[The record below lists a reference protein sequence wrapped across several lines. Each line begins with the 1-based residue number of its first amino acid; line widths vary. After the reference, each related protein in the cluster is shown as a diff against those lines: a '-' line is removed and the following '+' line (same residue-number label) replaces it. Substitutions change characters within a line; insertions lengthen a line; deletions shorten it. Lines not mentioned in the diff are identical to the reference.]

1 MRTGIATVCLA
12 GTLREKMQAC
22 AIAGF
27 DGIEIFEQDLVT
39 SPLRPEDVRKLA
51 ADLGLSLDLY
61 QPFRDFDSV
70 GEDLLTANLRRAD
83 AKFRLMSRLGM
94 DTMLLCSNVG
104 TATVDD
110 DELRAAQLSRLAEL
124 AGEHGVRVAYE
135 ALAWG
140 KYVNDYEHAHRLVE
154 MVDHPNLG
162 TCLDS
167 FHILS
172 RDWDT
177 APIEAFKAEKI
188 FFVQVA
194 DAPKL
199 SMDVLSWSRHY
210 RVFPGEGQFELAKF
224 MGHVVRAGY
233 TGPVSLEVFN
243 DVFRQSDVER
253 TAVDAMRSLIWLE
266 EQSATWLEANP
277 ATTEDQVTGGAT
289 GQTPG
294 AARRRYPMELATLP
308 RVAEPAGFNFAEVR
322 AGDTTGLEAL
332 LGQLGFAF
340 NGRHRTKNV
349 QLWTM
354 GHARVIINE
363 EPSAVGTAVNAASA
377 AAISAGQPASAAAI
391 SAGQPASAAD
401 ISALGFDVDSPVIAA
416 ARAQQLKAPA
426 VPRKSQANEEIF
438 QGFAAPDSTEIFL
451 CQGNPDGTAAW
462 TREFGEIPEV
472 PAAGPA
478 CGSAV
483 IDHVNLAQPWQHF
496 DEAVLFYTSALALE
510 PQPYAEVA
518 SPTGLVRSQVM
529 LTQDRG
535 VRLVLNL
542 APLLQQEAAAG
553 TSGTAASGIGQR
565 RTYQEHVAFAVDD
578 LVATARA
585 ARDRGLD
592 FLQIPANY
600 YEDLD
605 ARFALDAE
613 FLATLR
619 ELNLLYDRDA
629 DGEFLHFYTATVG
642 SVFFE
647 MVERRGAYD
656 GYGAPNAPVRHAV
669 QYDHL
674 HQLTRSS

>member
-1 MRTGIATVCLA
+1 MRTGIATVCLS
-12 GTLREKMQAC
+12 GTLKEKMQAC

-39 SPLRPEDVRKLA
+39 SPLSPGDVRSMA
-51 ADLGLSLDLY
+51 ADLGLGLDLY
-61 QPFRDFDSV
+61 QPFRDFDGV
-70 GEDLLTANLRRAD
+70 APDLLKANLRRAE
-83 AKFRLMSRLGM
+83 AKFDLMSRLGM
-94 DTMLLCSNVG
+94 DTILVCSNVA
-104 TATVDD
+104 TATIDD
-110 DELRAAQLSRLAEL
+110 DGLRASQLAQLAEL
-124 AGEHGVRVAYE
+124 AGDHGIKVAYE

-140 KYVNDYEHAHRLVE
+140 KYVNDYEHAYRLVE

-177 APIEAFKAEKI
+177 APIEKLNPDKI

-199 SMDVLSWSRHY
+199 TMDVLSWSRHY

-224 MGHVVRAGY
+224 MGYVVRAGY
-233 TGPVSLEVFN
+233 SGPVSLEVFN
-243 DVFRQSDVER
+243 DVFRQSDVDR

-266 EQSATWLEANP
+266 EQSATWLAGS
-277 ATTEDQVTGGAT
+277 AD
-289 GQTPG
+289 
-294 AARRRYPMELATLP
+294 AAGRGSAASRRRYPMELATLP
-308 RVAEPAGFNFAEVR
+308 KVSEPSGFNFAEVK
-322 AGDTTGLEAL
+322 ADDTARLEKL
-332 LGQLGFAF
+332 LGQLGFGF
-340 NGRHRTKNV
+340 EGRHRTKDV

-354 GHARVIINE
+354 GQARVIINE
-363 EPSAVGTAVNAASA
+363 QAASHAEPSIA
-377 AAISAGQPASAAAI
+377 
-391 SAGQPASAAD
+391 
-401 ISALGFDVDSPVIAA
+401 ALGFDVDSPVIAS
-416 ARAQQLKAPA
+416 ARAQQLKAPVVA
-426 VPRKSQANEEIF
+426 RKVQADEEVF
-438 QGFAAPDSTEIFL
+438 QGISAPDSTEIFL
-451 CQGNPDGTAAW
+451 CQGSPDGTAAW
-462 TREFGEIPEV
+462 TREFGEGLERRTPSGG
-472 PAAGPA
+472 PGAA
-478 CGSAV
+478 AV

-510 PQPYAEVA
+510 PQPFAEVP
-518 SPTGLVRSQVM
+518 SPSGLVRSQVM
-529 LTQDRG
+529 TTSDAA

-542 APLLQQEAAAG
+542 APVQQARSEV
-553 TSGTAASGIGQR
+553 R
-565 RTYQEHVAFAVDD
+565 KTYQEHIAFAVGD

-585 ARDRGLD
+585 ARDRGLE

-605 ARFALDAE
+605 ARFDLE
-613 FLATLR
+613 PGFLATLQ

-647 MVERRGAYD
+647 MVERRGGYD

-669 QYDHL
+669 QYDSL
-674 HQLTRSS
+674 HRT

>member
-1 MRTGIATVCLA
+1 MRTGIATVCLS
-12 GTLREKMQAC
+12 GTLKEKMQAC

-39 SPLRPEDVRKLA
+39 SPLAPEDVRKMA
-51 ADLGLSLDLY
+51 ADLGLTLDLY

-70 GEDLLTANLRRAD
+70 EEDLLAANLRRAE
-83 AKFRLMSRLGM
+83 AKFKLMARLGM
-94 DTMLLCSNVG
+94 DTILVCSNVA
-104 TATVDD
+104 TASIDSDD
-110 DELRAAQLSRLAEL
+110 LRAEQLGRLATL
-124 AGEHGVRVAYE
+124 AGDHGVKVAYE

-140 KYVNDYEHAHRLVE
+140 KYVSDYEHAHKLVE
-154 MVDHPNLG
+154 AVDHPNLG

-172 RDWDT
+172 RNWDT
-177 APIEAFKAEKI
+177 VPIEAFNPEKI

-224 MGHVVRAGY
+224 MSHVVRAGY
-233 TGPVSLEVFN
+233 SGPVSLEIFN

-266 EQSATWLEANP
+266 EQSAKWLDANAP
-277 ATTEDQVTGGAT
+277 ALAAAGAA
-289 GQTPG
+289 GNG
-294 AARRRYPMELATLP
+294 AAGPKATARRRYPMELATLP
-308 RVAEPAGFNFAEVR
+308 QVAEPAGYNFAEVR
-322 AGDTTGLEAL
+322 AADSKVLETV
-332 LGQLGFAF
+332 LGQLGFEF
-340 NGRHRTKNV
+340 NGRHRTKDV

-363 EPSAVGTAVNAASA
+363 QA
-377 AAISAGQPASAAAI
+377 AAHAEPAIA
-391 SAGQPASAAD
+391 
-401 ISALGFDVDSPVIAA
+401 ALGFDVESPVIAA

-451 CQGNPDGTAAW
+451 CQGSPDGTAAW
-462 TREFGEIPEV
+462 TREFGEGLEV
-472 PAAGPA
+472 PAAGA
-478 CGSAV
+478 TAV

-510 PQPYAEVA
+510 PQPFAEVP

-529 LTQDRG
+529 LTADRS

-542 APLLQQEAAAG
+542 APLMQQDG
-553 TSGTAASGIGQR
+553 ASGAGSATGTGAR
-565 RTYQEHVAFAVDD
+565 RTYQEHIAFAVDD
-578 LVATARA
+578 LVATARDCKA
-585 ARDRGLD
+585 RGLE

-605 ARFALDAE
+605 ARFGLAPD
-613 FLATLR
+613 FLATLQ

-674 HQLTRSS
+674 QQRSPMLLP

>member
-1 MRTGIATVCLA
+1 MRTGIATVCLS

-22 AIAGF
+22 AVAGF

-39 SPLRPEDVRKLA
+39 SSLSPEDVRKLA
-51 ADLGLSLDLY
+51 ADLGLTLDLY

-70 GEDLLTANLRRAD
+70 PEDLLAANLRRAD

-104 TATVDD
+104 TATIDD
-110 DELRAAQLSRLAEL
+110 DELRAAQLSRLADL
-124 AGEHGVRVAYE
+124 AGEHGVKVAYE

-140 KYVNDYEHAHRLVE
+140 KYVSDYEHAHRLVD
-154 MVDHPNLG
+154 MVDHPHLG

-172 RDWDT
+172 RGWDT
-177 APIEAFKAEKI
+177 APIEAFNPAKI

-199 SMDVLSWSRHY
+199 TMDVLSWSRHY
-210 RVFPGEGQFELAKF
+210 RVFPGEGQFDLPKF

-253 TAVDAMRSLIWLE
+253 TAIDAMRSLIWLE
-266 EQSATWLEANP
+266 EQSARWLEANP
-277 ATTEDQVTGGAT
+277 AAAESGAAGT
-289 GQTPG
+289 

-322 AGDTTGLEAL
+322 AGDTAGLETL
-332 LGQLGFAF
+332 LSQLGFAF

-354 GHARVIINE
+354 GRARLIINE
-363 EPSAVGTAVNAASA
+363 EPAAGQHAAAA
-377 AAISAGQPASAAAI
+377 AAISTAI
-391 SAGQPASAAD
+391 SAV
-401 ISALGFDVDSPVIAA
+401 GFDVDSPVIAA

-426 VPRKSQANEEIF
+426 VPRKSQANEEVF

-451 CQGNPDGTAAW
+451 CQGSPDGAAAW
-462 TREFGEIPEV
+462 VGEFGEPHEPGNARPPV
-472 PAAGPA
+472 VAAGGTAPAAGPA
-478 CGSAV
+478 AGAV

-529 LTQDRG
+529 LTEDRG

-542 APLLQQEAAAG
+542 APLLQQEAAG
-553 TSGTAASGIGQR
+553 TKEPGESGTGHR
-565 RTYQEHVAFAVDD
+565 RTYQEHVAFAVTD

-605 ARFALDAE
+605 ARFALDPD

>member
-1 MRTGIATVCLA
+1 MRTGIATVCLS
-12 GTLREKMQAC
+12 GTLKEKMQAC

-39 SPLRPEDVRKLA
+39 SSLSPEDVRKMA
-51 ADLGLSLDLY
+51 ADLGLTLDLY

-70 GEDLLTANLRRAD
+70 TEDMLAANLRRAE

-94 DTMLLCSNVG
+94 DTILVCTNVA
-104 TATVDD
+104 TATLDD
-110 DELRAAQLSRLAEL
+110 DDLRAAQLAALADL
-124 AGEHGVRVAYE
+124 AGGHGVKVAYE

-177 APIEAFKAEKI
+177 APIENINADKI

-266 EQSATWLEANP
+266 EQSAKWLDTNAAAANGGTVAGGPP
-277 ATTEDQVTGGAT
+277 A
-289 GQTPG
+289 P
-294 AARRRYPMELATLP
+294 ARRRYPMELATLP
-308 RVAEPAGFNFAEVR
+308 QVAEPAGFNFAEVK
-322 AGDTTGLEAL
+322 AADTGVLEKV
-332 LGQLGFAF
+332 LGQLGFEF
-340 NGRHRTKNV
+340 NGRHRTKDV

-363 EPSAVGTAVNAASA
+363 QAPEAAEP
-377 AAISAGQPASAAAI
+377 AIA
-391 SAGQPASAAD
+391 
-401 ISALGFDVDSPVIAA
+401 ALGFDVDSPVIAS
-416 ARAQQLKAPA
+416 ARAQQLKAPV
-426 VPRKSQANEEIF
+426 VPRKSQANEEVF

-462 TREFGEIPEV
+462 TAEFGQAREFGEGLEV
-472 PAAGPA
+472 PSGART
-478 CGSAV
+478 AV

-518 SPTGLVRSQVM
+518 SPSGLVRSQVM
-529 LTQDRG
+529 QTSDRD

-542 APLLQQEAAAG
+542 APVIQQDGAD
-553 TSGTAASGIGQR
+553 SGTAPR
-565 RTYQEHVAFAVDD
+565 KTYQEHIAFAVDD

-585 ARDRGLD
+585 ARDRGLA
-592 FLQIPANY
+592 FLQIPENY

-605 ARFALDAE
+605 ARFDLDPG

-619 ELNLLYDRDA
+619 DLNLLYDRDT

-647 MVERRGAYD
+647 MVERRGKYD

-674 HQLTRSS
+674 HDLPQTTH

>member
-1 MRTGIATVCLA
+1 MRTGIATVCLS
-12 GTLREKMQAC
+12 GTLKEKMQAC

-39 SPLRPEDVRKLA
+39 TPLAPEDVRKMA
-51 ADLGLSLDLY
+51 ADLGLTLDLY

-70 GEDLLTANLRRAD
+70 PEDLLTANLRRAE

-94 DTMLLCSNVG
+94 DTILVCSNVA
-104 TATVDD
+104 TASIDSDD
-110 DELRAAQLSRLAEL
+110 LRAEQLGRLAEL
-124 AGEHGVRVAYE
+124 AGGHGVKVAYE

-140 KYVNDYEHAHRLVE
+140 KYVSDYEHAHRLVE
-154 MVDHPNLG
+154 AVDHPNLG

-177 APIEAFKAEKI
+177 APIEAFSPEKI

-199 SMDVLSWSRHY
+199 SLDVLSWSRHY

-243 DVFRQSDVER
+243 DVFRQSDVNR
-253 TAVDAMRSLIWLE
+253 TAIDAMRSLIWLE
-266 EQSATWLEANP
+266 EQSAQWLESNAPVLSISGGTGTANGPVAGAP
-277 ATTEDQVTGGAT
+277 AD
-289 GQTPG
+289 PR
-294 AARRRYPMELATLP
+294 RRRYPMELATLP
-308 RVAEPAGFNFAEVR
+308 QVAEPAGYNFAEVK
-322 AGDTTGLEAL
+322 AADTAGLETV
-332 LGQLGFAF
+332 LGQLGFGF
-340 NGRHRTKNV
+340 NGRHRTKDV

-354 GHARVIINE
+354 GHARVIVNE
-363 EPSAVGTAVNAASA
+363 AAPGSVGSP
-377 AAISAGQPASAAAI
+377 AIA
-391 SAGQPASAAD
+391 
-401 ISALGFDVDSPVIAA
+401 ALGFDVDSPVIAS

-426 VPRKSQANEEIF
+426 VPRKSQANEEVF

-451 CQGNPDGTAAW
+451 CQGSPDGTAAW
-462 TREFGEIPEV
+462 THEFGDGLEV
-472 PAAGPA
+472 PAADESG
-478 CGSAV
+478 V

-496 DEAVLFYTSALALE
+496 DEAVLFYTSALALH
-510 PQPYAEVA
+510 PQPFAEVP

-529 LTQDRG
+529 LTEDRS

-542 APLLQQEAAAG
+542 APLIQQDGAS
-553 TSGTAASGIGQR
+553 TSDGSGHR
-565 RTYQEHVAFAVDD
+565 KTYQEHIAFAVDD

-585 ARDRGLD
+585 CKARGLE

-605 ARFALDAE
+605 ARFGLEPDY
-613 FLATLR
+613 LATLQ

-629 DGEFLHFYTATVG
+629 DGEFLHFYSATVG

-647 MVERRGAYD
+647 MVERRGGYD

-669 QYDHL
+669 QYDH
-674 HQLTRSS
+674 QQRRNT

>member
-1 MRTGIATVCLA
+1 MRTGIATVCLS
-12 GTLREKMQAC
+12 GTLKEKMQAC

-39 SPLRPEDVRKLA
+39 SPLSPGDVRSMA
-51 ADLGLSLDLY
+51 ADLGLGLDLY
-61 QPFRDFDSV
+61 QPFRDFDGV
-70 GEDLLTANLRRAD
+70 APDLLKANLRRAE
-83 AKFRLMSRLGM
+83 AKFNLMSRLGM
-94 DTMLLCSNVG
+94 DTILVCSNVA
-104 TATVDD
+104 TATIDD
-110 DELRAAQLSRLAEL
+110 DGLRASQLAQLAEL
-124 AGEHGVRVAYE
+124 AGDHGIKVAYE

-140 KYVNDYEHAHRLVE
+140 KYVNDYEHAYRLVE

-177 APIEAFKAEKI
+177 APIEKLNPDKI

-199 SMDVLSWSRHY
+199 TMDVLSWSRHY

-233 TGPVSLEVFN
+233 SGPVSLEVFN
-243 DVFRQSDVER
+243 DVFRQSDVDR

-266 EQSATWLEANP
+266 EQSATWLAGSAEA
-277 ATTEDQVTGGAT
+277 AGGGSVAS
-289 GQTPG
+289 
-294 AARRRYPMELATLP
+294 RRRYPMELATLP
-308 RVAEPAGFNFAEVR
+308 KVSEPAGFNFAEVK
-322 AGDTTGLEAL
+322 ADDTARLEKL
-332 LGQLGFAF
+332 LGQLGFGF
-340 NGRHRTKNV
+340 EGRHRTKDV

-354 GHARVIINE
+354 GQARVIINE
-363 EPSAVGTAVNAASA
+363 QAASHAEPSIA
-377 AAISAGQPASAAAI
+377 
-391 SAGQPASAAD
+391 
-401 ISALGFDVDSPVIAA
+401 ALGFDVDSPVIAS
-416 ARAQQLKAPA
+416 ARAQQLKAPVVA
-426 VPRKSQANEEIF
+426 RKVQADEEVF
-438 QGFAAPDSTEIFL
+438 QGISAPDSTEIFL
-451 CQGNPDGTAAW
+451 CQGSPDGTAAW
-462 TREFGEIPEV
+462 TREFGEGLEHRTPSGG
-472 PAAGPA
+472 PGAA
-478 CGSAV
+478 AV

-510 PQPYAEVA
+510 PQPFAEVP
-518 SPTGLVRSQVM
+518 SPSGLVRSQVM
-529 LTQDRG
+529 TTSDAA

-542 APLLQQEAAAG
+542 APVQQARSEV
-553 TSGTAASGIGQR
+553 R
-565 RTYQEHVAFAVDD
+565 KTYQEHIAFAVGD

-585 ARDRGLD
+585 ARDRGLE

-605 ARFALDAE
+605 ARFDLE
-613 FLATLR
+613 PGFLATLQ
-619 ELNLLYDRDA
+619 ELNLLYDRDT

-647 MVERRGAYD
+647 MVERRGGYD

-669 QYDHL
+669 QYDSL
-674 HQLTRSS
+674 HRT

>member
-1 MRTGIATVCLA
+1 MRTGIATVCLS
-12 GTLREKMQAC
+12 GTLKEKMQAC
-22 AIAGF
+22 AVAGF

-39 SPLRPEDVRKLA
+39 SPLAPEDVRKTA
-51 ADLGLSLDLY
+51 ADLGLTLDLY

-70 GEDLLTANLRRAD
+70 SENLLAANLRRAE
-83 AKFRLMSRLGM
+83 AKFKLMARLGM
-94 DTMLLCSNVG
+94 DTILVCSNVA
-104 TATVDD
+104 TATIDSDD
-110 DELRAAQLSRLAEL
+110 LRTEQLGRLAEL
-124 AGEHGVRVAYE
+124 AGDHGVKVAYE

-140 KYVNDYEHAHRLVE
+140 KYVNDYEHAHRLVQA
-154 MVDHPNLG
+154 VDHPNLG

-172 RDWDT
+172 RGWDT
-177 APIEAFKAEKI
+177 APIEAFNPDKI

-210 RVFPGEGQFELAKF
+210 RVFPGEGQFQLASF
-224 MGHVVRAGY
+224 MGHIIRAGY
-233 TGPVSLEVFN
+233 AGPVSLEVFN

-266 EQSATWLEANP
+266 EQSAKWLDSATLP
-277 ATTEDQVTGGAT
+277 AGA
-289 GQTPG
+289 GPG
-294 AARRRYPMELATLP
+294 RRRYPMELATLP
-308 RVAEPAGFNFAEVR
+308 QVAEPAGFNFAEVK
-322 AGDTTGLEAL
+322 AADTAALETV
-332 LGQLGFAF
+332 LGQLGFEF
-340 NGRHRTKNV
+340 NGRHRTKDV

-363 EPSAVGTAVNAASA
+363 AAPEAGDSSP
-377 AAISAGQPASAAAI
+377 AIA
-391 SAGQPASAAD
+391 
-401 ISALGFDVDSPVIAA
+401 ALGFDVDSPVIAS
-416 ARAQQLKAPA
+416 ARARQLKAPA
-426 VPRKSQANEEIF
+426 VPRKSQANEEVF

-451 CQGNPDGTAAW
+451 CQGSPDGTAAW
-462 TREFGEIPEV
+462 TQEFGDGLEV
-472 PAAGPA
+472 PAAGA
-478 CGSAV
+478 TAV

-510 PQPYAEVA
+510 PQPFAEVP

-529 LTQDRG
+529 LTENRA

-542 APLLQQEAAAG
+542 APLMQQDGA
-553 TSGTAASGIGQR
+553 SPASGPMGSDGGGTGPR
-565 RTYQEHVAFAVDD
+565 KTYQEHIAFAVDD
-578 LVATARA
+578 LVATARECKL
-585 ARDRGLD
+585 RGLE

-605 ARFALDAE
+605 ARFELAPD
-613 FLATLR
+613 FLATLQ

-674 HQLTRSS
+674 HRS

>member
-1 MRTGIATVCLA
+1 MRTGIATVCLS
-12 GTLREKMQAC
+12 GTLKEKMQAC

-39 SPLRPEDVRKLA
+39 SPLSPEDVRQMA
-51 ADLGLSLDLY
+51 ADLGLGLDLY
-61 QPFRDFDSV
+61 QPFRDFDGV
-70 GEDLLTANLRRAD
+70 TPDLLKANLRRAE
-83 AKFRLMSRLGM
+83 AKFKLMARLGM
-94 DTMLLCSNVG
+94 DTILVCSNVA
-104 TATVDD
+104 TATIDD
-110 DELRAAQLSRLAEL
+110 DGVRTEQLAQLANL
-124 AGEHGVRVAYE
+124 AGDHGVKVAYE

-140 KYVNDYEHAHRLVE
+140 KYVNDYEHAYRLVE
-154 MVDHPNLG
+154 MVDHSNLG

-177 APIEAFKAEKI
+177 SHIEAFNPEKI

-266 EQSATWLEANP
+266 EQSGKWLASTS
-277 ATTEDQVTGGAT
+277 AAGA
-289 GQTPG
+289 PG
-294 AARRRYPMELATLP
+294 NAGALRRRYPMELATLP
-308 RVAEPAGFNFAEVR
+308 KVNEPAGFNFAEVK
-322 AGDTTGLEAL
+322 ADDTAQLEKL

-340 NGRHRTKNV
+340 EGRHRTKDV

-354 GHARVIINE
+354 GQARVIINE
-363 EPSAVGTAVNAASA
+363 QAAQHAEP
-377 AAISAGQPASAAAI
+377 AIA
-391 SAGQPASAAD
+391 
-401 ISALGFDVDSPVIAA
+401 ALGFDVDSPVIAS
-416 ARAQQLKAPA
+416 ARAQQLKAPVVA
-426 VPRKSQANEEIF
+426 RKVQADEEVF
-438 QGFAAPDSTEIFL
+438 QGISAPDSTEIFL
-451 CQGNPDGTAAW
+451 CQGSPDGTAAW
-462 TREFGEIPEV
+462 THEFGEGLEHPS
-472 PAAGPA
+472 PGA
-478 CGSAV
+478 SAV

-510 PQPYAEVA
+510 PQPFAEVP
-518 SPTGLVRSQVM
+518 SPSGLVRSQVM
-529 LTQDRG
+529 QTSNG
-535 VRLVLNL
+535 SVRLVLNL
-542 APLLQQEAAAG
+542 APIQQARNEA
-553 TSGTAASGIGQR
+553 R
-565 RTYQEHVAFAVDD
+565 KTYQEHIAFAVDD

-585 ARDRGLD
+585 ARDRGLE

-605 ARFALDAE
+605 ARFDLEPE
-613 FLATLR
+613 FLATLQ
-619 ELNLLYDRDA
+619 ELNLLFDRDA

-647 MVERRGAYD
+647 MVERRGNYD

-669 QYDHL
+669 QYDSL
-674 HQLTRSS
+674 HRSTWTRDA

>member
-1 MRTGIATVCLA
+1 MRTGIATVCLS
-12 GTLREKMQAC
+12 GTLKEKMQAC
-22 AIAGF
+22 AIADF

-39 SPLRPEDVRKLA
+39 SPLSPEDVRKMA
-51 ADLGLSLDLY
+51 ADLGLGLDLY
-61 QPFRDFDSV
+61 QPFRDFDGV
-70 GEDLLTANLRRAD
+70 TPDLLKANLRRAE
-83 AKFRLMSRLGM
+83 AKFKLMSRLGM
-94 DTMLLCSNVG
+94 DTILVCSNVA
-104 TATVDD
+104 TATIDD
-110 DELRAAQLSRLAEL
+110 DGLRAEQLAQLANL
-124 AGEHGVRVAYE
+124 AGDHGVKVAYE

-140 KYVNDYEHAHRLVE
+140 KYVNDYEHAYRLVD

-172 RDWDT
+172 RDWET
-177 APIEAFKAEKI
+177 SHIEAFNPEKI

-266 EQSATWLEANP
+266 EQSAKWLAGNAGE
-277 ATTEDQVTGGAT
+277 GA
-289 GQTPG
+289 PG
-294 AARRRYPMELATLP
+294 NSAALRRRYPMELATLP
-308 RVAEPAGFNFAEVR
+308 KVNEPAGFNFAEVK
-322 AGDTTGLEAL
+322 ADDTAQLEKL

-340 NGRHRTKNV
+340 EGRHRTKDV

-354 GHARVIINE
+354 GQARVIINE
-363 EPSAVGTAVNAASA
+363 QAAQHAEP
-377 AAISAGQPASAAAI
+377 AIA
-391 SAGQPASAAD
+391 
-401 ISALGFDVDSPVIAA
+401 ALGFDVDSPVIAS
-416 ARAQQLKAPA
+416 ARAQQLKAPVVA
-426 VPRKSQANEEIF
+426 RKVQADEEVF
-438 QGFAAPDSTEIFL
+438 QGISAPDSTEIFL
-451 CQGNPDGTAAW
+451 CQGSPDGTAAW
-462 TREFGEIPEV
+462 TQEFGEGLEHPS
-472 PAAGPA
+472 AGA
-478 CGSAV
+478 GAG

-510 PQPYAEVA
+510 PQPFAEVP
-518 SPTGLVRSQVM
+518 SPSGLVRSQVM
-529 LTQDRG
+529 QTSDAA

-542 APLLQQEAAAG
+542 APIQQARNEA
-553 TSGTAASGIGQR
+553 R
-565 RTYQEHVAFAVDD
+565 KTYQEHIAFAVND

-585 ARDRGLD
+585 ARERGLE

-605 ARFALDAE
+605 ARFDLE
-613 FLATLR
+613 PGFLATLQ
-619 ELNLLYDRDA
+619 ELNLLFDRDA

-647 MVERRGAYD
+647 MVERRGNYD

-669 QYDHL
+669 QYDSL
-674 HQLTRSS
+674 HRT

>member
-1 MRTGIATVCLA
+1 MRTGIATVCLS
-12 GTLREKMQAC
+12 GTLKEKMQAC

-39 SPLRPEDVRKLA
+39 SPLSPEDVRKMA
-51 ADLGLSLDLY
+51 ADLGLGLDLY
-61 QPFRDFDSV
+61 QPFRDFDGV
-70 GEDLLTANLRRAD
+70 TPDLLKANLRRAE
-83 AKFRLMSRLGM
+83 AKFKLMSRLGM
-94 DTMLLCSNVG
+94 DTILVCSNVA
-104 TATVDD
+104 TATIDD
-110 DELRAAQLSRLAEL
+110 DGLRAEQLAEL
-124 AGEHGVRVAYE
+124 AQLAGDHGVKVAYE

-140 KYVNDYEHAHRLVE
+140 KYVNDYEHAYRLVE
-154 MVDHPNLG
+154 TVDHPNLG

-177 APIEAFKAEKI
+177 SHIEGFNPDKI

-243 DVFRQSDVER
+243 DVFRQSDVDR

-266 EQSATWLEANP
+266 EQSANWLADTP
-277 ATTEDQVTGGAT
+277 AAGTEGA
-289 GQTPG
+289 PSNG
-294 AARRRYPMELATLP
+294 AAPRRRYPMELATLP
-308 RVAEPAGFNFAEVR
+308 KVNEPAGFNFAEVK
-322 AGDTTGLEAL
+322 ADDTAQLEKL

-340 NGRHRTKNV
+340 EGRHRTKDV
-349 QLWTM
+349 QLWSM
-354 GHARVIINE
+354 GQARVIINE
-363 EPSAVGTAVNAASA
+363 QAASHA
-377 AAISAGQPASAAAI
+377 EPAIA
-391 SAGQPASAAD
+391 
-401 ISALGFDVDSPVIAA
+401 ALGFDVDSPVIAS
-416 ARAQQLKAPA
+416 ARAQQLKAPVVA
-426 VPRKSQANEEIF
+426 RKVQADEEVF
-438 QGFAAPDSTEIFL
+438 QGIAAPDSTEIFL
-451 CQGNPDGTAAW
+451 CQGSPDGTAAW
-462 TREFGEIPEV
+462 THEFGEGLEHPS
-472 PAAGPA
+472 AGA
-478 CGSAV
+478 RAV

-510 PQPYAEVA
+510 PQPFAEVP
-518 SPTGLVRSQVM
+518 SPSGLVRSQVM
-529 LTQDRG
+529 QTSNG
-535 VRLVLNL
+535 AVRLVLNL
-542 APLLQQEAAAG
+542 APVQQAH
-553 TSGTAASGIGQR
+553 GQK
-565 RTYQEHVAFAVDD
+565 TYQEHIAFAVDD

-585 ARDRGLD
+585 ARDKGLE

-605 ARFALDAE
+605 ARFDLE
-613 FLATLR
+613 PGFLATLQ
-619 ELNLLYDRDA
+619 ELNLLFDRDA

-647 MVERRGAYD
+647 MVERRGSYD

-669 QYDHL
+669 QYDSL
-674 HQLTRSS
+674 HRT

>member
-1 MRTGIATVCLA
+1 MRTGIATVCLS
-12 GTLREKMQAC
+12 GTLKEKMQAC

-39 SPLRPEDVRKLA
+39 SPLSPEDVRKMA
-51 ADLGLSLDLY
+51 ADLGLGLDLY
-61 QPFRDFDSV
+61 QPFRDFDGV
-70 GEDLLTANLRRAD
+70 TPDLLKANLRRAE
-83 AKFRLMSRLGM
+83 AKFGLMSRLGM
-94 DTMLLCSNVG
+94 DTILVCSNVA
-104 TATVDD
+104 TATIDD
-110 DELRAAQLSRLAEL
+110 DGLRASQLAQLAGL
-124 AGEHGVRVAYE
+124 AGDHGIKVAYE

-140 KYVNDYEHAHRLVE
+140 KYVNDYEHAYRLVE

-177 APIEAFKAEKI
+177 APIEQLNADKI

-210 RVFPGEGQFELAKF
+210 RVFPGEGQFALAKF

-266 EQSATWLEANP
+266 EQSAKWLA
-277 ATTEDQVTGGAT
+277 ATDAEGAGGA
-289 GQTPG
+289 GL
-294 AARRRYPMELATLP
+294 RRRYPMELATLP
-308 RVAEPAGFNFAEVR
+308 TVNEPAGFNFAEVK
-322 AGDTTGLEAL
+322 ADDTAQLEKL
-332 LGQLGFAF
+332 LRQLGFAF
-340 NGRHRTKNV
+340 QGRHRTKDV

-354 GHARVIINE
+354 GQARVIINE
-363 EPSAVGTAVNAASA
+363 QAARHTEP
-377 AAISAGQPASAAAI
+377 AIA
-391 SAGQPASAAD
+391 
-401 ISALGFDVDSPVIAA
+401 ALGFDVDSPVIAS
-416 ARAQQLKAPA
+416 ARAQQLKAPVVA
-426 VPRKSQANEEIF
+426 RKVQADEEVF
-438 QGFAAPDSTEIFL
+438 QGIAAPDSTEIFL
-451 CQGNPDGTAAW
+451 CQGSPDGTAAW
-462 TREFGEIPEV
+462 TREFGEGLEHPSSG
-472 PAAGPA
+472 A
-478 CGSAV
+478 SAV

-510 PQPYAEVA
+510 PQPFAEVP
-518 SPTGLVRSQVM
+518 SPSGLVRSQVM
-529 LTQDRG
+529 QTSDG
-535 VRLVLNL
+535 AVRLVLNL
-542 APLLQQEAAAG
+542 APVQQAQSEVR
-553 TSGTAASGIGQR
+553 Q
-565 RTYQEHVAFAVDD
+565 TYQEHIAFAVED
-578 LVATARA
+578 LVATARD
-585 ARDRGLD
+585 ARRRGLE

-605 ARFALDAE
+605 ARFDLE
-613 FLATLR
+613 PGFLATLR

-647 MVERRGAYD
+647 MVERRGNYD

-669 QYDHL
+669 QYDSL
-674 HQLTRSS
+674 HRP

>member
-1 MRTGIATVCLA
+1 MRTGIATVCLS
-12 GTLREKMQAC
+12 GTLKEKMQAC

-39 SPLRPEDVRKLA
+39 SPLSPGDVRSMA
-51 ADLGLSLDLY
+51 ADLGLGLDLY
-61 QPFRDFDSV
+61 QPFRDFDGV
-70 GEDLLTANLRRAD
+70 APDLLKANLRRAE
-83 AKFRLMSRLGM
+83 AKFNLMSRLGM
-94 DTMLLCSNVG
+94 DTILVCSNVA
-104 TATVDD
+104 TATIDD
-110 DELRAAQLSRLAEL
+110 DGLRASQLAQLAEL
-124 AGEHGVRVAYE
+124 AGDHGIKVAYE

-140 KYVNDYEHAHRLVE
+140 KYVNDYEHAYRLVE

-177 APIEAFKAEKI
+177 APIEKLNPEKI

-233 TGPVSLEVFN
+233 SGPVSLEVFN
-243 DVFRQSDVER
+243 DVFRQSDVDR

-266 EQSATWLEANP
+266 EQSATWLAGS
-277 ATTEDQVTGGAT
+277 ADAAGG
-289 GQTPG
+289 GS
-294 AARRRYPMELATLP
+294 AASRRRYPMELATLP
-308 RVAEPAGFNFAEVR
+308 KVSEPAGFNFAEVK
-322 AGDTTGLEAL
+322 ADDTARLEKL
-332 LGQLGFAF
+332 LGQLGFGF
-340 NGRHRTKNV
+340 EGRHRTKDV

-354 GHARVIINE
+354 GQARVIINE
-363 EPSAVGTAVNAASA
+363 QAASHAEPSIA
-377 AAISAGQPASAAAI
+377 
-391 SAGQPASAAD
+391 
-401 ISALGFDVDSPVIAA
+401 ALGFDVDSPVIAS
-416 ARAQQLKAPA
+416 ARAQQLKAPVVA
-426 VPRKSQANEEIF
+426 RKVQADEEVF
-438 QGFAAPDSTEIFL
+438 QGISAPDSTEIFL
-451 CQGNPDGTAAW
+451 CQGSPDGTAAW
-462 TREFGEIPEV
+462 TREFGEGLEHRTPSGG
-472 PAAGPA
+472 PGAA
-478 CGSAV
+478 AV

-510 PQPYAEVA
+510 PQPFAEVP
-518 SPTGLVRSQVM
+518 SPSGLVRSQVM
-529 LTQDRG
+529 TTSDAA

-542 APLLQQEAAAG
+542 APVQQARSEV
-553 TSGTAASGIGQR
+553 R
-565 RTYQEHVAFAVDD
+565 KTYQEHIAFAVGD

-585 ARDRGLD
+585 ARDRGLE

-605 ARFALDAE
+605 ARFDLE
-613 FLATLR
+613 PGFLATLQ

-647 MVERRGAYD
+647 MVERRGGYD

-669 QYDHL
+669 QYDSL
-674 HQLTRSS
+674 HRT

>member
-1 MRTGIATVCLA
+1 MRTGIATVCLS

-22 AIAGF
+22 AVAGF

-39 SPLRPEDVRKLA
+39 SPLSPEDVRKLA
-51 ADLGLSLDLY
+51 ADLGLTLDLY

-70 GEDLLTANLRRAD
+70 PEDLLAANLRRAD

-104 TATVDD
+104 TATIDD
-110 DELRAAQLSRLAEL
+110 DELRAAQLSRLADL
-124 AGEHGVRVAYE
+124 AADHGVKVAYE

-140 KYVNDYEHAHRLVE
+140 KYVNDYEHAHRLVD

-177 APIEAFKAEKI
+177 APIEAFNPDKI

-210 RVFPGEGQFELAKF
+210 RVFPGEGQFDLAKF

-266 EQSATWLEANP
+266 EQSARWLEANP
-277 ATTEDQVTGGAT
+277 APAAGKAPGA
-289 GQTPG
+289 

-322 AGDTTGLEAL
+322 AGDTAGLETL

-363 EPSAVGTAVNAASA
+363 EPAAGGGPA
-377 AAISAGQPASAAAI
+377 AAAGQPAPAA
-391 SAGQPASAAD
+391 PA

-426 VPRKSQANEEIF
+426 VPRKSQANEEVF

-451 CQGNPDGTAAW
+451 CQGSPDGTAAW
-462 TREFGEIPEV
+462 VGEFGEPHESGEEPPHAVPGTGPGPIPGPI
-472 PAAGPA
+472 PAAGA
-478 CGSAV
+478 AAGAV

-529 LTQDRG
+529 LTEDRG

-542 APLLQQEAAAG
+542 APLLQQEGADGTIEPGAAG
-553 TSGTAASGIGQR
+553 TGHR

-605 ARFALDAE
+605 ARFALAPE

-674 HQLTRSS
+674 HQLTRTS

>member
-1 MRTGIATVCLA
+1 MRTGIATVCLS

-22 AIAGF
+22 AVAGF

-39 SPLRPEDVRKLA
+39 SPLSPEDVRKLA
-51 ADLGLSLDLY
+51 ADLRLTLDLY

-70 GEDLLTANLRRAD
+70 PEDLLAANLRRAD

-104 TATVDD
+104 TATIDD
-110 DELRAAQLSRLAEL
+110 DELRAAQLARLADL

-140 KYVNDYEHAHRLVE
+140 KYVNDYEHAHRLVDL
-154 MVDHPNLG
+154 VDHPNLG

-177 APIEAFKAEKI
+177 APIGGFNPDKI

-210 RVFPGEGQFELAKF
+210 RVFPGEGQFDLAKF

-233 TGPVSLEVFN
+233 SGPVSLEVFN
-243 DVFRQSDVER
+243 DVFRQSDVDR

-266 EQSATWLEANP
+266 EQSARWLEANP
-277 ATTEDQVTGGAT
+277 APAAAGAT
-289 GQTPG
+289 GGVAPAG
-294 AARRRYPMELATLP
+294 ARRRYPMELATLP

-322 AGDTTGLEAL
+322 AGDTAGLETL

-354 GHARVIINE
+354 GHARLVINE
-363 EPSAVGTAVNAASA
+363 EPAAFGTAASA
-377 AAISAGQPASAAAI
+377 ASGGASDAATSAAI
-391 SAGQPASAAD
+391 SAV
-401 ISALGFDVDSPVIAA
+401 GFDVDSPVVAA

-426 VPRKSQANEEIF
+426 VPRKSQANEEVF

-451 CQGNPDGTAAW
+451 CQGTPDGIPAW
-462 TREFGEIPEV
+462 VGEFGEPGLSAKAL
-472 PAAGPA
+472 PRDASGAG
-478 CGSAV
+478 AV

-518 SPTGLVRSQVM
+518 SPSGLVRSQVM

-542 APLLQQEAAAG
+542 APLLQQEAAG
-553 TSGTAASGIGQR
+553 TSGAGGTGTGHR

-592 FLQIPANY
+592 FLRIPANY

-605 ARFALDAE
+605 ARFALDPH

>member
-1 MRTGIATVCLA
+1 MRTGIATVCLS
-12 GTLREKMQAC
+12 GTLKEKMQAC

-39 SPLRPEDVRKLA
+39 SPLSPEDVRKMA
-51 ADLGLSLDLY
+51 ADLGLTLDLY
-61 QPFRDFDSV
+61 QPFRDFDGV
-70 GEDLLTANLRRAD
+70 TEDVLAANLRRAD

-94 DTMLLCSNVG
+94 DTILVCSNVA
-104 TATVDD
+104 TATIDD
-110 DELRAAQLSRLAEL
+110 DGLRAKQLAALAEL
-124 AGEHGVRVAYE
+124 AGDHGVKVAYE

-177 APIEAFKAEKI
+177 APIEDFNPDKI

-266 EQSATWLEANP
+266 EQSAKWLEAN
-277 ATTEDQVTGGAT
+277 AASVSNGSAADGGA
-289 GQTPG
+289 G
-294 AARRRYPMELATLP
+294 AKAAGRRRYPMELATLP
-308 RVAEPAGFNFAEVR
+308 QVAEPAGFNFAEVK
-322 AGDTTGLEAL
+322 AADTAALETV
-332 LGQLGFAF
+332 LGQLGFEF
-340 NGRHRTKNV
+340 NGRHRTKDV

-363 EPSAVGTAVNAASA
+363 QAPGIGDGSPAP
-377 AAISAGQPASAAAI
+377 AIA
-391 SAGQPASAAD
+391 
-401 ISALGFDVDSPVIAA
+401 ALGFDVDSPVIAS
-416 ARAQQLKAPA
+416 ARAQQLKAPV
-426 VPRKSQANEEIF
+426 VPRKSQANEEVF

-451 CQGNPDGTAAW
+451 CQGSPDGTAAW
-462 TREFGEIPEV
+462 TREFGGGLEV
-472 PAAGPA
+472 PSGART
-478 CGSAV
+478 AV

-518 SPTGLVRSQVM
+518 SPSGLVRSQIM
-529 LTQDRG
+529 QTSDRA

-542 APLLQQEAAAG
+542 APLLQQDG
-553 TSGTAASGIGQR
+553 TR
-565 RTYQEHVAFAVDD
+565 HKTYQEHIAFAVDD

-605 ARFALDAE
+605 ARFGLDPD
-613 FLATLR
+613 FLATLQD
-619 ELNLLYDRDA
+619 LNLLYDRDA

-647 MVERRGAYD
+647 MVERRGSYD

-674 HQLTRSS
+674 HQLTN

>member
-1 MRTGIATVCLA
+1 MRTGIATVCLS
-12 GTLREKMQAC
+12 GTLKEKMQAC

-39 SPLRPEDVRKLA
+39 SPLSPEDVRKMA
-51 ADLGLSLDLY
+51 ADLGLGLDLY
-61 QPFRDFDSV
+61 QPFRDFDGV
-70 GEDLLTANLRRAD
+70 TPDLLEANLRRAA
-83 AKFRLMSRLGM
+83 AKFRLMTRLGM
-94 DTMLLCSNVG
+94 DTILVCSNVA
-104 TATVDD
+104 TATIDD
-110 DELRAAQLSRLAEL
+110 DGLRAEQLARLAGL
-124 AGEHGVRVAYE
+124 AAEHGVKVAYE

-140 KYVNDYEHAHRLVE
+140 KHVSDYEHAHRLVE
-154 MVDHPNLG
+154 MVDHPHLG

-177 APIEAFKAEKI
+177 APIQDINADKI

-199 SMDVLSWSRHY
+199 SMDVLSWSRHH

-233 TGPVSLEVFN
+233 SGPVSLEVFN

-266 EQSATWLEANP
+266 EQSAKWLAGNAPEA
-277 ATTEDQVTGGAT
+277 VGTGGA
-289 GQTPG
+289 
-294 AARRRYPMELATLP
+294 ALRRRYPMELATLP
-308 RVAEPAGFNFAEVR
+308 KVNEPAGFNFAEVK
-322 AGDTTGLEAL
+322 AEDTVQLEKL
-332 LGQLGFAF
+332 LGQLGFQF
-340 NGRHRTKNV
+340 QGRHRTKDV

-354 GHARVIINE
+354 GKARVIINE
-363 EPSAVGTAVNAASA
+363 QAAGHAEP
-377 AAISAGQPASAAAI
+377 AIA
-391 SAGQPASAAD
+391 
-401 ISALGFDVDSPVIAA
+401 ALGFDVESPVIAS
-416 ARAQQLKAPA
+416 ARAQQLKAPVVA
-426 VPRKSQANEEIF
+426 RRVQADEEVF
-438 QGFAAPDSTEIFL
+438 QGICAPDSTEIFL
-451 CQGNPDGTAAW
+451 CQGSPDGTAAW
-462 TREFGEIPEV
+462 TAEFGQGREFGEGQGHPSSG
-472 PAAGPA
+472 AH
-478 CGSAV
+478 AV

-510 PQPYAEVA
+510 PLPFAEVP
-518 SPTGLVRSQVM
+518 SPSGLVRSQVM
-529 LTQDRG
+529 QTSDAA

-542 APLLQQEAAAG
+542 APVQQAPIQQAPVAQG
-553 TSGTAASGIGQR
+553 DRQPRKA
-565 RTYQEHVAFAVDD
+565 YQEHVAFAVDD

-605 ARFALDAE
+605 ARFGLE
-613 FLATLR
+613 PQFLATLQD
-619 ELNLLYDRDA
+619 LNLLYDRDA

-647 MVERRGAYD
+647 MVERRGGYD

-669 QYDHL
+669 QYDHR
-674 HQLTRSS
+674 QPQQTTR

>member
-1 MRTGIATVCLA
+1 MRTGIATVCLS

-22 AIAGF
+22 AVAGF

-39 SPLRPEDVRKLA
+39 SPLSPEDVRKLA
-51 ADLGLSLDLY
+51 ADLGLTLDLY

-70 GEDLLTANLRRAD
+70 PEDLLAANLRRAD

-104 TATVDD
+104 TATIDD
-110 DELRAAQLSRLAEL
+110 DELRAAQLSRLADL
-124 AGEHGVRVAYE
+124 AADHGVKVAYE

-140 KYVNDYEHAHRLVE
+140 KYVNDYEHAHRLVD

-177 APIEAFKAEKI
+177 APIEAFNPDKI

-210 RVFPGEGQFELAKF
+210 RVFPGEGQFDLAKF

-266 EQSATWLEANP
+266 EQSARWLEANP
-277 ATTEDQVTGGAT
+277 APAAGKAPGA
-289 GQTPG
+289 

-322 AGDTTGLEAL
+322 AGDTAGLETL

-363 EPSAVGTAVNAASA
+363 EPAAGGGLA
-377 AAISAGQPASAAAI
+377 AAAGQPAPAA
-391 SAGQPASAAD
+391 PA

-426 VPRKSQANEEIF
+426 VPRKSQANEEVF

-451 CQGNPDGTAAW
+451 CQGSPDGTAAW
-462 TREFGEIPEV
+462 VGEFGEPHESGEEPPHAVPGTGPGPIPGPI
-472 PAAGPA
+472 PAAGA
-478 CGSAV
+478 AAGAV

-529 LTQDRG
+529 LTEDRG

-542 APLLQQEAAAG
+542 APLLQQEGADGTIEPGAAG
-553 TSGTAASGIGQR
+553 TGHR

-605 ARFALDAE
+605 ARFALAPE
-613 FLATLR
+613 FLGTLR

-674 HQLTRSS
+674 HQLTRTS

>member
-1 MRTGIATVCLA
+1 MRTGIATVCLS
-12 GTLREKMQAC
+12 GTLREKLQAC
-22 AIAGF
+22 AVAGF

-39 SPLRPEDVRKLA
+39 SPLSPEDVRKMA

-70 GEDLLTANLRRAD
+70 PEELLAANLRRAE

-94 DTMLLCSNVG
+94 DTVLVCSNVG
-104 TATVDD
+104 TASIDD
-110 DELRAAQLSRLAEL
+110 DDLRAAQLSRLAGL
-124 AGEHGVRVAYE
+124 AADHGVKVAYE

-140 KYVNDYEHAHRLVE
+140 RYVNDYEHAHRLVQT
-154 MVDHPNLG
+154 VDHPNLG

-177 APIEAFKAEKI
+177 APIESFNPDKI

-199 SMDVLSWSRHY
+199 SLDVLSWSRHY
-210 RVFPGEGQFELAKF
+210 RVFPGEGQFDLAKF
-224 MGHVVRAGY
+224 LGHVVRAGY
-233 TGPVSLEVFN
+233 SGPVSLEVFN

-266 EQSATWLEANP
+266 EQSAKWLDANP
-277 ATTEDQVTGGAT
+277 TAAGPDGRSAGPA
-289 GQTPG
+289 PG
-294 AARRRYPMELATLP
+294 TRRRYPMELATLP
-308 RVAEPAGFNFAEVR
+308 QVAEPAGFNFAEVR
-322 AGDTTGLEAL
+322 AADTAALETL

-363 EPSAVGTAVNAASA
+363 ESAGAESSGTATAP
-377 AAISAGQPASAAAI
+377 AISAV
-391 SAGQPASAAD
+391 
-401 ISALGFDVDSPVIAA
+401 GFDVDSPVIAA

-426 VPRKSQANEEIF
+426 VPRKSQADEEIF

-451 CQGNPDGTAAW
+451 CQGSPDGTAAW
-462 TREFGEIPEV
+462 TREFGEGLEL
-472 PAAGPA
+472 PAAGRAGAP
-478 CGSAV
+478 GAV

-529 LTQDRG
+529 LTRDRG

-542 APLLQQEAAAG
+542 APLLQQEGAAAG
-553 TSGTAASGIGQR
+553 PGQR
-565 RTYQEHVAFAVDD
+565 RSYQEHIAFAVDD

-585 ARDRGLD
+585 AQARGLD
-592 FLQIPANY
+592 FLRIPENY
-600 YEDLD
+600 YEDLE
-605 ARFALDAE
+605 ARFDLEPA

-674 HQLTRSS
+674 HQLKPTP

>member
-1 MRTGIATVCLA
+1 MRTGIATVCLS
-12 GTLREKMQAC
+12 GTLKEKMQAC

-39 SPLRPEDVRKLA
+39 SPLSPEDVQKMA
-51 ADLGLSLDLY
+51 ADLGLGLDLY
-61 QPFRDFDSV
+61 QPFRDFDGV
-70 GEDLLTANLRRAD
+70 APDLLKANLRRAE
-83 AKFRLMSRLGM
+83 AKFKLMSRLGM
-94 DTMLLCSNVG
+94 DTILVCSNVA
-104 TATVDD
+104 TATIDD
-110 DELRAAQLSRLAEL
+110 DGLRAEQLAEL
-124 AGEHGVRVAYE
+124 AQLAGDHGVKVAYE

-140 KYVNDYEHAHRLVE
+140 KYVNDYEHAYRLVE
-154 MVDHPNLG
+154 TVDHPNLG

-177 APIEAFKAEKI
+177 SHIEAFNPEKI

-243 DVFRQSDVER
+243 DVFRQSDVDR

-266 EQSATWLEANP
+266 EQSANWLADAP
-277 ATTEDQVTGGAT
+277 AAGTEGA
-289 GQTPG
+289 PSNG
-294 AARRRYPMELATLP
+294 AAPRRRYPMELATLP
-308 RVAEPAGFNFAEVR
+308 KVNEPAGFNFAEVK
-322 AGDTTGLEAL
+322 ADDTAQLEKL

-340 NGRHRTKNV
+340 EGRHRTKDV
-349 QLWTM
+349 QLWSM
-354 GHARVIINE
+354 GQARVIINE
-363 EPSAVGTAVNAASA
+363 QAASHA
-377 AAISAGQPASAAAI
+377 EPAIA
-391 SAGQPASAAD
+391 
-401 ISALGFDVDSPVIAA
+401 ALGFDVDSPVIAS
-416 ARAQQLKAPA
+416 ARAQQLKAPVVA
-426 VPRKSQANEEIF
+426 RKVQADEEVF
-438 QGFAAPDSTEIFL
+438 QGIAAPDSTEIFL
-451 CQGNPDGTAAW
+451 CQGSPDGTAAW
-462 TREFGEIPEV
+462 THEFGEGLEHPS
-472 PAAGPA
+472 AGA
-478 CGSAV
+478 RAV

-510 PQPYAEVA
+510 PQPFAEVP
-518 SPTGLVRSQVM
+518 SPSGLVRSQVM
-529 LTQDRG
+529 QTSNG
-535 VRLVLNL
+535 AVRLVLNL
-542 APLLQQEAAAG
+542 APVQQAH
-553 TSGTAASGIGQR
+553 GQK
-565 RTYQEHVAFAVDD
+565 TYQEHIAFAVDD

-585 ARDRGLD
+585 ARDKGLE

-605 ARFALDAE
+605 ARFDLE
-613 FLATLR
+613 PGFLATLQ
-619 ELNLLYDRDA
+619 ELNLLFDRDA

-647 MVERRGAYD
+647 MVERRGSYD

-669 QYDHL
+669 QYDSL
-674 HQLTRSS
+674 HRT

>member
-1 MRTGIATVCLA
+1 MRTGIATVCLS
-12 GTLREKMQAC
+12 GTLKEKMQAC

-39 SPLRPEDVRKLA
+39 SPLSPEQVRGMA
-51 ADLGLSLDLY
+51 ADLGLDLDLY
-61 QPFRDFDSV
+61 QPFRDFDGV
-70 GEDLLTANLRRAD
+70 TPDLLKANLRRAE
-83 AKFRLMSRLGM
+83 AKFALMSRLGM
-94 DTMLLCSNVG
+94 DTILVCSNVA
-104 TATVDD
+104 TATIDD
-110 DELRAAQLSRLAEL
+110 DGLRAEQLAQLAGL
-124 AGEHGVRVAYE
+124 AGDHGINVAYE

-140 KYVNDYEHAHRLVE
+140 KYVNDYEHAYRLVE

-172 RDWDT
+172 RDWET
-177 APIEAFKAEKI
+177 SHIEAFNPEKI

-210 RVFPGEGQFELAKF
+210 RVFPGEGQFDLAKF

-266 EQSATWLEANP
+266 EQSAQWLAGNAPEGTP
-277 ATTEDQVTGGAT
+277 AAGGAH
-289 GQTPG
+289 
-294 AARRRYPMELATLP
+294 RRRYPMELATLP
-308 RVAEPAGFNFAEVR
+308 KVNEPAGFNFAEVK
-322 AGDTTGLEAL
+322 ADDTAQLEKL
-332 LGQLGFAF
+332 LGQLGFEF
-340 NGRHRTKNV
+340 EGRHRTKDV

-354 GHARVIINE
+354 GQARVIINE
-363 EPSAVGTAVNAASA
+363 QAASHTEPSIA
-377 AAISAGQPASAAAI
+377 
-391 SAGQPASAAD
+391 
-401 ISALGFDVDSPVIAA
+401 ALGFDVDSPVIAS
-416 ARAQQLKAPA
+416 ARAQQLKAPVVA
-426 VPRKSQANEEIF
+426 RKVQADEEVF
-438 QGFAAPDSTEIFL
+438 QGISAPDSTEIFL
-451 CQGNPDGTAAW
+451 CQGSPDGTAAW
-462 TREFGEIPEV
+462 THEFGEGLEHHG
-472 PAAGPA
+472 AGT
-478 CGSAV
+478 SAV

-510 PQPYAEVA
+510 PQPFAEVP
-518 SPTGLVRSQVM
+518 SPSGLVRSQVM
-529 LTQDRG
+529 ETTDG
-535 VRLVLNL
+535 AVRLVLNL
-542 APLLQQEAAAG
+542 APVQQ
-553 TSGTAASGIGQR
+553 ASGHK
-565 RTYQEHVAFAVDD
+565 TYQEHIAFAVDD

-605 ARFALDAE
+605 ARFDLE
-613 FLATLR
+613 PGFLATLK

-647 MVERRGAYD
+647 MVERRGGYN

-669 QYDHL
+669 QYDSL
-674 HQLTRSS
+674 HP

>member
-1 MRTGIATVCLA
+1 MRTGIATVCLS
-12 GTLREKMQAC
+12 GTLKEKMQAC

-39 SPLRPEDVRKLA
+39 SPLSPEDVRKMA
-51 ADLGLSLDLY
+51 ADLGLTLDLY

-70 GEDLLTANLRRAD
+70 TEDLLSANLRRAD
-83 AKFRLMSRLGM
+83 AKFGLMSRLGM
-94 DTMLLCSNVG
+94 DTILVCSNVA
-104 TATVDD
+104 TATIDD
-110 DELRAAQLSRLAEL
+110 DGLRAGQLADLAAL
-124 AGEHGVRVAYE
+124 AGDHGVKVAYE

-167 FHILS
+167 FHIVS

-177 APIEAFKAEKI
+177 APIEDFDPDKI

-199 SMDVLSWSRHY
+199 SLDVLSWSRHY

-266 EQSATWLEANP
+266 EQSAKWLDAN
-277 ATTEDQVTGGAT
+277 AASALNGAGTASGGA
-289 GQTPG
+289 G
-294 AARRRYPMELATLP
+294 AKAAGRRRYPMELATLP
-308 RVAEPAGFNFAEVR
+308 QVAEPAGFNFAEVK
-322 AGDTTGLEAL
+322 AADTAALETV
-332 LGQLGFAF
+332 LGQLGFEF
-340 NGRHRTKNV
+340 NGRHRTKDV

-363 EPSAVGTAVNAASA
+363 QAPGAVGSGAPAIAAV
-377 AAISAGQPASAAAI
+377 
-391 SAGQPASAAD
+391 
-401 ISALGFDVDSPVIAA
+401 GFDVDSPVIAS

-426 VPRKSQANEEIF
+426 VPRKSQADEEVF

-451 CQGNPDGTAAW
+451 CQGSPDGTAAW
-462 TREFGEIPEV
+462 INEFGETRGSGGGLEV
-472 PAAGPA
+472 PSGARN
-478 CGSAV
+478 AV

-518 SPTGLVRSQVM
+518 SPSGLVRSQVM
-529 LTQDRG
+529 QTSDRA

-542 APLLQQEAAAG
+542 APVIQQDGASETG
-553 TSGTAASGIGQR
+553 TGASGTGQR
-565 RTYQEHVAFAVDD
+565 KTYQEHIAFAVDD

-585 ARDRGLD
+585 AQERGLD

-605 ARFALDAE
+605 ARFGLDPA
-613 FLATLR
+613 FLATLQ

-647 MVERRGAYD
+647 MVERRGNYD

-674 HQLTRSS
+674 HQLTK

>member
-1 MRTGIATVCLA
+1 MRTGIATVCLS
-12 GTLREKMQAC
+12 GTLKEKMQAC

-27 DGIEIFEQDLVT
+27 GGIEIFEQDLVT
-39 SPLRPEDVRKLA
+39 SPLTPEDVRKMA
-51 ADLGLSLDLY
+51 ADLGLTLDLY

-70 GEDLLTANLRRAD
+70 SGDLLAANLRRAE
-83 AKFRLMSRLGM
+83 AKFRLMARLGM
-94 DTMLLCSNVG
+94 DTILVCSNVA
-104 TATVDD
+104 TASIDSDD
-110 DELRAAQLSRLAEL
+110 LRAEQLERLAHL
-124 AGEHGVRVAYE
+124 AGDHGVRVAYE

-140 KYVNDYEHAHRLVE
+140 KYVSDYEHAHRLVE
-154 MVDHPNLG
+154 TVDHPNLG

-172 RDWDT
+172 RGWDT
-177 APIEAFKAEKI
+177 APIEAFNPEKI

-199 SMDVLSWSRHY
+199 SLDVLSWSRHY

-233 TGPVSLEVFN
+233 SGPVSLEIFN

-266 EQSATWLEANP
+266 EQSAKWLDAATNGTVVSGAVVSGP
-277 ATTEDQVTGGAT
+277 A
-289 GQTPG
+289 
-294 AARRRYPMELATLP
+294 AAGRRRYPMELATLP
-308 RVAEPAGFNFAEVR
+308 QVAEPAGYNFAEVR
-322 AGDTTGLEAL
+322 AADPAGLETV
-332 LGQLGFAF
+332 LGQLGFEF
-340 NGRHRTKNV
+340 NGRHRTKDV

-363 EPSAVGTAVNAASA
+363 AGHGSGNPSAGNASA
-377 AAISAGQPASAAAI
+377 PAVA
-391 SAGQPASAAD
+391 PA

-426 VPRKSQANEEIF
+426 VARKSQANEEVF

-451 CQGNPDGTAAW
+451 CQGSPDGTAAW
-462 TREFGEIPEV
+462 INEFGEQGGFGAGRDV
-472 PAAGPA
+472 PAAGA
-478 CGSAV
+478 TAV

-496 DEAVLFYTSALALE
+496 DEAVLFYASALALE
-510 PQPYAEVA
+510 PQPFAEVP

-529 LTQDRG
+529 LTENRA

-542 APLLQQEAAAG
+542 APLIQQRK
-553 TSGTAASGIGQR
+553 TF
-565 RTYQEHVAFAVDD
+565 QEHIAFAVDD
-578 LVATARA
+578 LVATARDCRA
-585 ARDRGLD
+585 RGLE

-605 ARFALDAE
+605 ARFGLAPD
-613 FLATLR
+613 FLATLQ
-619 ELNLLYDRDA
+619 ELDLLYDRDA

-647 MVERRGAYD
+647 MVERRGNYD

-669 QYDHL
+669 QYDLLQRH
-674 HQLTRSS
+674 

>member
-1 MRTGIATVCLA
+1 EDIR
-12 GTLREKMQAC
+12 KM
-22 AIAGF
+22 
-27 DGIEIFEQDLVT
+27 
-39 SPLRPEDVRKLA
+39 A
-51 ADLGLSLDLY
+51 ADLGLTLDLY

-70 GEDLLTANLRRAD
+70 PGELLAANLRRAE

-94 DTMLLCSNVG
+94 DTILVCSNVA
-104 TATVDD
+104 TASIDD
-110 DELRAAQLSRLAEL
+110 DGLRAEQLAALAALAQD
-124 AGEHGVRVAYE
+124 HGVKVAYE

-140 KYVNDYEHAHRLVE
+140 KYVNDYEHAHRLVAA
-154 MVDHPNLG
+154 VDHPNLG

-177 APIEAFKAEKI
+177 SPIESFAPEKI

-224 MGHVVRAGY
+224 LGHVVRAGY

-243 DVFRQSDVER
+243 DVFRQSDVDR

-266 EQSATWLEANP
+266 EQSAKWLEATPP
-277 ATTEDQVTGGAT
+277 AVSGPDS
-289 GQTPG
+289 PG
-294 AARRRYPMELATLP
+294 ARPAGRRYPMELATLP
-308 RVAEPAGFNFAEVR
+308 QVAEPAGFNFAEVR
-322 AGDTTGLEAL
+322 AADTAGLETL
-332 LGQLGFAF
+332 LTQLGFAF
-340 NGRHRTKNV
+340 NGRHRTKTV

-354 GHARVIINE
+354 GQARVIINE
-363 EPSAVGTAVNAASA
+363 EPAGTTGAEIPAA
-377 AAISAGQPASAAAI
+377 
-391 SAGQPASAAD
+391 
-401 ISALGFDVDSPVIAA
+401 ISALGFDVISPVIAA

-426 VPRKSQANEEIF
+426 VPRKSQADEEIF

-451 CQGNPDGTAAW
+451 CQGSPDGSASW
-462 TREFGEIPEV
+462 TREFGEGLEAPF
-472 PAAGPA
+472 AGPA
-478 CGSAV
+478 LEQRAV

-529 LTQDRG
+529 LTRDRG

-542 APLLQQEAAAG
+542 APLVQREGGAPDG
-553 TSGTAASGIGQR
+553 TVGPGQR
-565 RTYQEHVAFAVDD
+565 RTYQEHIAFAVDD
-578 LVATARA
+578 LMATARSA
-585 ARDRGLD
+585 KARGLE

-605 ARFALDAE
+605 ARFGMDPAFLDS
-613 FLATLR
+613 LR

-647 MVERRGAYD
+647 VVERRGSYD

-674 HQLTRSS
+674 HQPNPTH

>member
-1 MRTGIATVCLA
+1 MRTGIATVCLS
-12 GTLREKMQAC
+12 GTLKEKMQAC

-39 SPLRPEDVRKLA
+39 SPLTPEDVRKMA
-51 ADLGLSLDLY
+51 ADLGLTLDLY

-70 GEDLLTANLRRAD
+70 SDDLLAANLRRAE
-83 AKFRLMSRLGM
+83 AKFKLMARLGM
-94 DTMLLCSNVG
+94 DTILVCSNVA
-104 TATVDD
+104 TASIDSDD
-110 DELRAAQLSRLAEL
+110 LRVEQLDKLAAL
-124 AGEHGVRVAYE
+124 AGDHGVKVAYE

-140 KYVNDYEHAHRLVE
+140 KYVNDYEHAHKLVE
-154 MVDHPNLG
+154 AVDHPSLG

-172 RDWDT
+172 RTWDT
-177 APIEAFKAEKI
+177 APIEAFNPDKI

-233 TGPVSLEVFN
+233 SGPVSLEIFN

-266 EQSATWLEANP
+266 EQSAKWLDDAS
-277 ATTEDQVTGGAT
+277 DGGTGT
-289 GQTPG
+289 G
-294 AARRRYPMELATLP
+294 AAGTVAGGPMAPGRRRYPMELATLP
-308 RVAEPAGFNFAEVR
+308 QVAEPAGYNFAEVR
-322 AGDTTGLEAL
+322 AADTKGLETV
-332 LGQLGFAF
+332 LGQLGFEF
-340 NGRHRTKNV
+340 NGRHRTKAV

-354 GHARVIINE
+354 GHARLIINE
-363 EPSAVGTAVNAASA
+363 AAPADGDDSTGDASPTSAP
-377 AAISAGQPASAAAI
+377 AIA
-391 SAGQPASAAD
+391 
-401 ISALGFDVDSPVIAA
+401 ALGFDVDSPVIAA

-426 VPRKSQANEEIF
+426 VPRKSQANEEVF

-451 CQGNPDGTAAW
+451 CQGTSDGTAAW
-462 TREFGEIPEV
+462 TSEFGEGLEK
-472 PAAGPA
+472 PAAEA
-478 CGSAV
+478 TAV

-510 PQPYAEVA
+510 PQPFAEVP

-529 LTQDRG
+529 ATGDRA

-542 APLLQQEAAAG
+542 APLNQQ
-553 TSGTAASGIGQR
+553 R
-565 RTYQEHVAFAVDD
+565 KTYQEHIAFAVDD
-578 LVATARA
+578 LVATARNCKA
-585 ARDRGLD
+585 RGLE

-605 ARFALDAE
+605 ARFGLASD
-613 FLATLR
+613 FLVTLQD
-619 ELNLLYDRDA
+619 LNLLYDRDA

-674 HQLTRSS
+674 QHR

>member
-1 MRTGIATVCLA
+1 MRTGIATVCLS
-12 GTLREKMQAC
+12 GTLKEKMQAC

-39 SPLRPEDVRKLA
+39 SPLSPEDVRKMA
-51 ADLGLSLDLY
+51 ADLGLGLDLY

-70 GEDLLTANLRRAD
+70 SEDILQENLRRAD
-83 AKFRLMSRLGM
+83 AKFKLMSRLGM
-94 DTMLLCSNVG
+94 DTILVCTNVG
-104 TATVDD
+104 TATIDD
-110 DELRAAQLSRLAEL
+110 DDLRTEQLSRLAEL
-124 AGEHGVRVAYE
+124 AGDHGVKVAYE

-140 KYVNDYEHAHRLVE
+140 KYVNDYEHAHRLVDA
-154 MVDHPNLG
+154 VDHPNLG

-177 APIEAFKAEKI
+177 APIEAIKPEKI

-224 MGHVVRAGY
+224 MGHVARAGY
-233 TGPVSLEVFN
+233 SGPVSLEVFN

-266 EQSATWLEANP
+266 EQSAKWLDAN
-277 ATTEDQVTGGAT
+277 AASLA
-289 GQTPG
+289 PG
-294 AARRRYPMELATLP
+294 AASGDSPANAAGRRRYPMELATLP
-308 RVAEPAGFNFAEVR
+308 KVAEPAGFNFAEVKTDEP
-322 AGDTTGLEAL
+322 AQLETL
-332 LGQLGFAF
+332 LGQLGFEF
-340 NGRHRTKNV
+340 DGRHRTKDV
-349 QLWTM
+349 QLWSM
-354 GHARVIINE
+354 GQARVIINE
-363 EPSAVGTAVNAASA
+363 QAPSHSEP
-377 AAISAGQPASAAAI
+377 AIA
-391 SAGQPASAAD
+391 
-401 ISALGFDVDSPVIAA
+401 ALGFDVDSPVIAS
-416 ARAQQLKAPA
+416 ARAQQLKAPV
-426 VPRKSQANEEIF
+426 VPRKVQADEEVF
-438 QGFAAPDSTEIFL
+438 QGIAAPDSTEIFL
-451 CQGNPDGTAAW
+451 CQGSPDGTAAW
-462 TREFGEIPEV
+462 TSEFGQPREFGEGLEHPS
-472 PAAGPA
+472 AGA
-478 CGSAV
+478 QAV

-510 PQPYAEVA
+510 PQPFAEVP
-518 SPTGLVRSQVM
+518 SPSGLVRSQVM
-529 LTQDRG
+529 VTSNRA

-542 APLLQQEAAAG
+542 APVIQQGNRALK
-553 TSGTAASGIGQR
+553 S
-565 RTYQEHVAFAVDD
+565 YQEHIAFAVDD

-585 ARDRGLD
+585 AQARGLD

-605 ARFALDAE
+605 ARFALDPA
-613 FLATLR
+613 FLATLK

-629 DGEFLHFYTATVG
+629 NGEFLHFYTATVG

-647 MVERRGAYD
+647 MVERRGNYD

-669 QYDHL
+669 QYDSL
-674 HQLTRSS
+674 HAGHVHR